1 MTSFVA
7 VTQDSHTDIEAGVKG
22 MLTRNE
28 MKRREVTLNEFSFLI
43 YGRELSKT
51 LYYTHYITKKK
62 QKRNVLKLNFSY

>member
-51 LYYTHYITKKK
+51 
-62 QKRNVLKLNFSY
+62 